1 MTRLPPERRF
11 RRYQPLA
18 ALLLALLPAIAGAV
32 VLTGEVRAKDAQVL
46 YTPEANMIP
55 VTIRYYVPEGQ
66 RVRKGDVLLRVD
78 ASQVAAPAAQDI

>member
-32 VLTGEVRAKDAQVL
+32 FQAQIPGLNRAVPAEVQLEAQ
-46 YTPEANMIP
+46 
-55 VTIRYYVPEGQ
+55 
-66 RVRKGDVLLRVD
+66 
-78 ASQVAAPAAQDI
+78 AAQGADAVVGKALVRGERTGTGRV